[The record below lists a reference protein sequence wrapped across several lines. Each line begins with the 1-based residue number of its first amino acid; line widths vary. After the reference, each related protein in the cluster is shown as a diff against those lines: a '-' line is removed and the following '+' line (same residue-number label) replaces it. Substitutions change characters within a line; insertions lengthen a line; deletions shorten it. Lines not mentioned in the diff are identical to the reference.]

1 MVSTPNFDELKG
13 ICGSNES
20 KEYFKFLF
28 VQEEAENE
36 GFIRKVIE
44 LCDGMHGKIAKFGA
58 MLEEGQRF
66 SHFDVA
72 HWDGMECLV
81 QAQARNGVILQ
92 AFLRLL
98 DVLREAR
105 EEKRKHVLV
114 MEVHE

>member
-1 MVSTPNFDELKG
+1 MVSTPNFDELNA

-36 GFIRKVIE
+36 GFITKTIE
-44 LCDGMHGKIAKFGA
+44 WCDGMHEKIAMFGA

-66 SHFDVA
+66 SHFDAA

-81 QAQARNGVILQ
+81 QAQARNRVILQ
-92 AFLRLL
+92 AFLQLL

-105 EEKRKHVLV
+105 EEKRKHVMV